1 MMKRTTMLSCVV
13 VLSAALAGCG
23 GDDASDE
30 GGGSSSPE
38 TTEASPPSSTTAEAS
53 QNVEV
58 RAVDY
63 AFEGLAKT
71 LPVGSRLTLVNKS
84 SKELH
89 EMVAI
94 KLPPTETRPA
104 ADLVKLPPEEQ
115 SALSQGPPAMV
126 LIAPPGGSPQISAVG
141 DGTLAQKGRYL
152 MICSIPTGA
161 DPEEYLAAAAKSQ
174 GGPPDV
180 KGGPPHLVQG
190 MFAEVSV
197 E

>member
-1 MMKRTTMLSCVV
+1 MMKRTILSCVV
-13 VLSAALAGCG
+13 ALSAALVGCG
-23 GDDASDE
+23 GNDDSDE
-30 GGGSSSPE
+30 SASSSSPE
-38 TTEASPPSSTTAEAS
+38 TTEPSALSTTTADAS

-84 SKELH
+84 SEELH
-89 EMVAI
+89 ELVAI

-115 SALSQGPPAMV
+115 SSLSQGPPAMV

-141 DGTLAQKGRYL
+141 DGTLAEKGRYL

-180 KGGPPHLVQG
+180 EGGPPHLVQG